1 MNRSLHPYLWF
12 NDWIFP
18 KERFNRTWYLLTKFL
33 NWKSVWI
40 LTLVAGIGSCL
51 LTKECSHFS
60 GKVVWIFH
68 KPDANIWVVH
78 WFVNVRYQI
87 FYSFNSFEFDSYRM
101 SHTALVLNRMTH
113 TALWYG
119 AMIRSRSTK
128 MIRSEILYA
137 FLFYCTEGNSCSD
150 RNNKTFPMMTI
161 KASIIIGKARNKIPS
176 TSLDEV

>member
-33 NWKSVWI
+33 NWKFLWI

-87 FYSFNSFEFDSYRM
+87 FYSFNSFEFDCTSYD
-101 SHTALVLNRMTH
+101 S
-113 TALWYG
+113 YG
-119 AMIRSRSTK
+119 MIRSRSTK

-137 FLFYCTEGNSCSD
+137 FLFHCTEGNSCSD

>member
-1 MNRSLHPYLWF
+1 MIEFFPRKGLTGHDVLRQNS
-12 NDWIFP
+12 WI
-18 KERFNRTWYLLTKFL
+18 ENL
-33 NWKSVWI
+33 VWI
-40 LTLVAGIGSCL
+40 LTLRAWIGSCL

-78 WFVNVRYQI
+78 WFVNVRYEI
-87 FYSFNSFEFDSYRM
+87 FYSFNSFESNIVWLISYKLYDII
-101 SHTALVLNRMTH
+101 HTVWTH
-113 TALWYG
+113 LFN
-119 AMIRSRSTK
+119 INS
-128 MIRSEILYA
+128 SENLYD
-137 FLFYCTEGNSCSD
+137 FWFHCTEGNSCSD